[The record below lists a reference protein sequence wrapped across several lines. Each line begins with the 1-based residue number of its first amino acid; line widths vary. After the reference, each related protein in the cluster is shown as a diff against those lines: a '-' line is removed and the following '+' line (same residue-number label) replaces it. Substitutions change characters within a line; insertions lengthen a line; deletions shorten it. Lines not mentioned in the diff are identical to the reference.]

1 MADARLGLGTL
12 VKYAHDNAASY
23 TTIGEISAVD
33 PPPREYEA
41 VDATDLADTLQVSL
55 QGIEVN
61 STWSVTQIWT
71 DGDTVHEYIA
81 SGFDGKHNYSWQ
93 IVLPADSG
101 GGAARTW
108 QFTSRIMGI
117 GPETIDAS
125 SVCSRV
131 ITLQRTSAITRS

>member
-12 VKYAHDNAASY
+12 VKYDHDNDASY

-41 VDATDLADTLQVSL
+41 VDATDLADTLAVNL
-55 QGIEVN
+55 QGQEIN
-61 STWSVTQIWT
+61 SIWSFTQIWT
-71 DGDTVHEYIA
+71 DGDTVQEYIDTA
-81 SGFDGKHNYSWQ
+81 FDSKHNYSWQ
-93 IVLPADSG
+93 LVLAADSG

-108 QFTSRIMGI
+108 QYTSRVMGI
-117 GPETIDAS
+117 GPETIDAA

-131 ITLQRTSAITRS
+131 ITLQRTSDITRS